1 MKTGSITIKLLL
13 LISAAFL
20 ISALGVLVV
29 ANTQLEQ
36 IIDRSQNEMYEEK
49 LAAICRELTVV
60 DARLQK
66 TGLVEAYI
74 EDFQQS
80 IIEEFRAYYYAD
92 PNPRI
97 YPFIL
102 DGEGRVVLHPFLPAG
117 DLSVQDHALIAMIQ
131 QSGAGDFVEGYKG
144 SEKWYG
150 FKKFE
155 AWDWSV
161 VYAVPLDIKYHDSR
175 VLIRTLTEI
184 MVGIT
189 LFVLILLAFILSRF
203 TTPIVQLTRAVSHL
217 AEGEL
222 DNDIEIKGKDEVA
235 QLSRDF
241 SHMRDVIR
249 KKITDLNHEIAERK
263 LAERKLQRNEKNLR
277 ITLDSIGDAVIATD
291 TEGLIVRMN
300 PVAEALVG
308 WSCEEAKGRPLVE
321 VFRTIDRRTREVIE
335 NPTQRILATGK
346 VIEVAG
352 DIVLVSRNGTE
363 HLIADSGA
371 SIRSDSG
378 ESMGV
383 VLVFRDVTQ
392 EHALQEQ
399 LQQSQKM
406 DAIGQLAGGVAHD
419 FNNMLGG
426 IMGAAELLEDYLVDD
441 PQAEKLHRMIMS
453 SSERAAA
460 LTGKLLAFA
469 RKEPDD
475 SGVVDMH
482 KAINDTIGL
491 LQRTL
496 SRQIELN
503 VDLSAPESQV
513 VGNISQLQNSIL
525 NLGINASH
533 AMPDGG
539 TIFISTRAVNL
550 EAEYCEASLFELKPG
565 PYLEVEVRDTGRG
578 IAPEVL
584 PHIFEPFFTT
594 KKTGQGTG
602 LGLSVAYGTIRRH
615 HGSITVRSE
624 PDAGTAFTILLPL
637 SKETVTQIEAP
648 PEESVSGHGRI
659 LVADDE
665 SVVRFALSSVL
676 EKLGYEVTLAENGK
690 QALDIY
696 RQDPHSFD
704 LVILDMIMP
713 EMNGRECFHA
723 LRKLNPEVRVVISS
737 GFSREADMQELNACG
752 LNGYIRKPYRSA
764 ALSQLVANV
773 IGA

>member
-1 MKTGSITIKLLL
+1 MKSGSITFKLLL
-13 LISAAFL
+13 LISGAFL
-20 ISALGVLVV
+20 ISSLGVLVV
-29 ANTQLEQ
+29 ANTQLER
-36 IIDRSQNEMYEEK
+36 IVDRSQNEMYEEK
-49 LAAICRELTVV
+49 LAAISRELAGV

-74 EDFQQS
+74 EDFQES
-80 IIEEFRAYYYAD
+80 IIAELRAYYYQD
-92 PNPRI
+92 PAPLI

-102 DGEGRVVLHPFLPAG
+102 DGEDRVVMHPFLSNG
-117 DLSVQDHALIAMIQ
+117 DFSVQDHSLISKIQ
-131 QSGAGDFVEGYKG
+131 QAESGDFLEDYDGVA
-144 SEKWYG
+144 KWYG
-150 FKKFE
+150 FKKFD
-155 AWDWSV
+155 AWNWTL

-184 MVGIT
+184 MAGIT
-189 LFVLILLAFILSRF
+189 LFVLVLLAIILSRF
-203 TTPIVQLTRAVSHL
+203 TMPIVQLTRVVSHI

-222 DNDIEIKGKDEVA
+222 DYDIEIEGKDEVA
-235 QLSRDF
+235 QLSRGF

-249 KKITDLNHEIAERK
+249 KKIADLNHEIAERK
-263 LAERKLQRNEKNLR
+263 LAERKLQRNEENLR

-300 PVAEALVG
+300 PVAELLVG
-308 WSCEEAKGRPLVE
+308 WPCEEAKGRPLAE
-321 VFRTIDRRTREVIE
+321 VFCTLDHHTREVIE
-335 NPTQRILATGK
+335 NPAERILATGR

-352 DIVLVSRNGTE
+352 DVLLVSRDGSE
-363 HLIADSGA
+363 YLIAESGA
-371 SIRSDSG
+371 KIRSASG
-378 ESMGV
+378 ESMGI

-475 SGVVDMH
+475 SSVVDMH
-482 KAINDTIGL
+482 QAINDTIGL

-496 SRQIELN
+496 SRQIEINL
-503 VDLSAPESQV
+503 DLAAPECLV
-513 VGNISQLQNSIL
+513 IGNASQLQNCIL

-539 TIFISTRAVNL
+539 SILISTRTVDVA
-550 EAEYCEASLFELKPG
+550 EEYCDTSPFALKPG
-565 PYLEVEVRDTGRG
+565 PHLELSVRDTGRG
-578 IAPEVL
+578 ISPDVL

-602 LGLSVAYGTIRRH
+602 LGLSVAFGTIRQH
-615 HGSITVRSE
+615 HGSITATSE
-624 PDAGTAFTILLPL
+624 VDEGTTFTLLLPL
-637 SKETVTQIEAP
+637 SQEAAVP
-648 PEESVSGHGRI
+648 VEKPQEQAISGQGRI

-665 SVVRFALSSVL
+665 PVVRFSIAAML

-690 QALDIY
+690 QALDLFG
-696 RQDPHSFD
+696 QDPQSFD

-723 LRKLNPEVRVVISS
+723 LRKLNPDVRILIST
-737 GFSREADMQELNACG
+737 GFSREVDIDELNACG
-752 LNGYIRKPYRSA
+752 LNGYIRKPYRNA
-764 ALSQLVANV
+764 ALSQLVAK
-773 IGA
+773 IIAT